1 MREGEPLV
9 FPAQRPASPD
19 IAESPSDT
27 TLSARAV
34 GTRARTIKANHTL
47 RIRVFLR

>member
-1 MREGEPLV
+1 LV

-27 TLSARAV
+27 TLSARAAA
-34 GTRARTIKANHTL
+34 GNTARTIKATNTL
-47 RIRVFLR
+47 RIRRSSRLK